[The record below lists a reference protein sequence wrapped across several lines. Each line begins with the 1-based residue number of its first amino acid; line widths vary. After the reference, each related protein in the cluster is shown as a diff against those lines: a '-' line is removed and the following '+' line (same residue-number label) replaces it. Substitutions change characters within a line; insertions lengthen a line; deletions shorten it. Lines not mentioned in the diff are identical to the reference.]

1 MPQAGSTRD
10 KQRTAKQIDSAATAD
25 ILLGQA
31 TPFCLPCKLDTLCA
45 HRRSHMDWVRSGLT
59 IKATRCVNTQ
69 RDKGNRQIENIG
81 QCIDFTGPPYTIR
94 TCDLRLRRPLLYP
107 TELRAVGE
115 KRHGLSRTVF
125 GIGLS
130 SNARQRPHRQTQT
143 PETKRA
149 RHEAE
154 PEIIPDH
161 RTRSRETG
169 PPRHQTGCGCSMNQ
183 PRQNTPAITQ
193 YTPNDASRP
202 RPSK

>member
-1 MPQAGSTRD
+1 MGTGKRLWLAQLHFRD
-10 KQRTAKQIDSAATAD
+10 NPVLWIRN
-25 ILLGQA
+25 LRPCLGGVVRPARHCGVRRHQNKHFSVK
-31 TPFCLPCKLDTLCA
+31 TS
-45 HRRSHMDWVRSGLT
+45 RSHMDLLCSGLT
-59 IKATRCVNTQ
+59 ANIYTLPTRAYRQTTMGNLKAISQ
-69 RDKGNRQIENIG
+69 RA
-81 QCIDFTGPPYTIR
+81 DFIGPPYTIR

-169 PPRHQTGCGCSMNQ
+169 PRGIK
-183 PRQNTPAITQ
+183 PAA
-193 YTPNDASRP
+193 DAA
-202 RPSK
+202 